1 MTIFVTWCLIIKS
14 DSGQH
19 SQFLGCL
26 YKGDRRPSSCSS
38 STNDSL
44 KMGLHE
50 KWQKSVRGASFFAS
64 FFFASLRV
72 YSHIFGCC
80 LGQLPTSQLCITA
93 ILTGFPKVVIWICFT
108 ISPIFVLYKWYYT
121 NYRFHFV
128 VIWICFTIVT
138 SLYYTN
144 VKTYWWIVGISF
156 SKYISYV
163 QFNLQRDKYEMT
175 LSILI

>member
-1 MTIFVTWCLIIKS
+1 MKS
-14 DSGQH
+14 DKKVFGVH
-19 SQFLGCL
+19 HFLHHFSLHHCVFTRTYLAAAWTLFLSFLCICL
-26 YKGDRRPSSCSS
+26 CICLCRCIC
-38 STNDSL
+38 
-44 KMGLHE
+44 HCIC
-50 KWQKSVRGASFFAS
+50 
-64 FFFASLRV
+64 ASLRV

-80 LGQLPTSQLCITA
+80 LGQLPTSQLCITS